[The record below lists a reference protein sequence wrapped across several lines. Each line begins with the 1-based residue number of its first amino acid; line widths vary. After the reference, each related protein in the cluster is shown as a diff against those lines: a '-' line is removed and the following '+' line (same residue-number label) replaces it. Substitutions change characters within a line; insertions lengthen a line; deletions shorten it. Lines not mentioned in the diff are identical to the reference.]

1 MSISRPRSPK
11 APATRAASA
20 ARVSK
25 AATSTTSS
33 APAPKAGGWSPRS
46 APRRPLELRLPPLA
60 DPGGAAAALR
70 TTPAQKALAPAA
82 VPLDT
87 PVQQALVASIDRYTA
102 QVQAALHHDAKS
114 LASGQAPVLAGDTL
128 SADQLAQLQSASLDF
143 LKGLPVGALAPQAVA
158 RLTDQL
164 AAKGVDTTDLASRP
178 LGALGDTGHAFA
190 QELLSQ
196 LRSGDAPTQAYAL
209 AGTLAAVAGYSAW
222 TQGSQGLAA
231 LGFRPE
237 FQRSLFDDR
246 LQVKAGAGWQ
256 AELKDFS
263 VSASA
268 TGKQELGRA
277 GTLAASGAVSTK
289 NGFEGG
295 SVGWSVERPNWNLAA
310 TAALSKKGLD
320 SVALSGQRTGS
331 LGQVNV
337 GATLDANG
345 KLTAAAF
352 GAALEKGAYSA
363 KLAATLDA
371 AGATQGDVSLGRK
384 TDAASQQLAV
394 HVQDGRVDQATAQL
408 SATCADGP
416 RVDLS
421 VAHEVK
427 TNTTTLGAKQRFLIG
442 TGALETQATVDANAG
457 LTAASAAYSRTSG
470 RFSVDAKA
478 SLNSDGFDQASLS
491 AKERSDAGTLEATV
505 TANAQGFKSG
515 GLEATYAPDANLS
528 LTAGVAR
535 DFQDQRTTGHLEAT
549 WTDGKD
555 AALSVNGSADSQGQS
570 GLGVRL
576 DVKF

>member
-1 MSISRPRSPK
+1 
-11 APATRAASA
+11 
-20 ARVSK
+20 
-25 AATSTTSS
+25 
-33 APAPKAGGWSPRS
+33 
-46 APRRPLELRLPPLA
+46 
-60 DPGGAAAALR
+60 
-70 TTPAQKALAPAA
+70 
-82 VPLDT
+82 
-87 PVQQALVASIDRYTA
+87 VQQALVASIDRYTA
-102 QVQAALHHDAKS
+102 QVQAVLHHDAKS
-114 LASGQAPVLAGDTL
+114 LAAGQAPVLAGEPV

-143 LKGLPVGALAPQAVA
+143 LQGLPVGALAPEAVA

-164 AAKGVDTTDLASRP
+164 AAKGVDTTGLAARP
-178 LGALGDTGHAFA
+178 LGSLGDTGHAFA
-190 QELLSQ
+190 KELLAQ

-222 TQGSQGLAA
+222 TQGSQGLSA

-246 LQVKAGAGWQ
+246 LQVKAGADWQ
-256 AELKDFS
+256 AEFKDFS
-263 VSASA
+263 LTASA
-268 TGKQELGRA
+268 TGKKELGKA
-277 GTLAASGAVSTK
+277 GTLTASGAVSTK

-295 SVGWSVERPNWNLAA
+295 SVGWTVERPNWNLAA
-310 TAALSKKGLD
+310 SAALSRKGLD

-345 KLTAAAF
+345 QLTAAAF

-363 KLAATLDA
+363 KLAATTDA
-371 AGATQGDVSLGRK
+371 ATGTKGDVTLGRK

-408 SATCADGP
+408 SATGADGSQL
-416 RVDLS
+416 DLS
-421 VAHEVK
+421 VAHQVQ

-442 TGALETQATVDANAG
+442 KGTLETQATVDANAG

-478 SLNSDGFDQASLS
+478 SLNADGFDQASLS
-491 AKERSDAGTLEATV
+491 AKEQYDAGTLQATV
-505 TANAQGFKSG
+505 NANAQGLQSA

-528 LTAGVAR
+528 VAAGVTR
-535 DFQDQRTTGHLEAT
+535 DFQAQRTTGHLEAT
-549 WTDGKD
+549 WSDGKD
-555 AALSVNGSADSQGQS
+555 ASLSVNGTADSQGQS
-570 GLGVRL
+570 GVGVRL